1 MAEQGHQRTG
11 DRVAV
16 HGTTWTDR
24 RHSPTP
30 FLLSAAGCAG
40 LLVALDLIF
49 VHTTRGQ
56 WVDDASLR
64 GTAIGRAHII
74 DPVNSVLD
82 VVSVTALGLATI
94 AVGAVGYL
102 RRRPKL
108 ALLTMLLVVG
118 SNLTTEALKHVI
130 FTRPLVDPAD
140 PLPYNTLP
148 SGHTTV
154 ALSVGVAF
162 TLVASARWRVLVAVI
177 GAVYG
182 GSTGVATMSAGWHR
196 PSDAVAACLVVG
208 TWTALVG
215 AIAVLLR
222 HVGDQPP
229 DDTAYVIGR
238 TAFVVLALALLAAGT
253 LALAVTA
260 LTIHVPSSRPRLFLA
275 YAGGASSVAGAA
287 LAAMAGLLVVARR
300 AGTDDLDRPATTP
313 S

>member
-1 MAEQGHQRTG
+1 MTVQRPQLLRCAQLLG
-11 DRVAV
+11 AAV
-16 HGTTWTDR
+16 
-24 RHSPTP
+24 
-30 FLLSAAGCAG
+30 GCAG

-74 DPVNSVLD
+74 NPVTGVLD
-82 VVSVTALGLATI
+82 VVSVTALGVATI
-94 AVGAVGYL
+94 TVGAVGYL
-102 RRRPKL
+102 RRRPIL
-108 ALLTMLLVVG
+108 ALLTMTLVVG
-118 SNLTTEALKHVI
+118 SNLTTEVLKHVVLS
-130 FTRPLVDPAD
+130 RPLVDPAD
-140 PLPYNTLP
+140 PLPFNTLP

-162 TLVASARWRVLVAVI
+162 TLVAAARWRILVAIV

-182 GSTGVATMSAGWHR
+182 ASTGVATMSAGWHR

-208 TWTALVG
+208 AWTALVG

-222 HVGDQPP
+222 HVGEQPP
-229 DDTAYVIGR
+229 DDPAYAVGR
-238 TAFVVLALALLAAGT
+238 TAFVVLAVALLVAGT
-253 LALAVTA
+253 LALVDTA
-260 LTIHVPSSRPRLFLA
+260 LTIHAPTSRPRLFLA

-300 AGTDDLDRPATTP
+300 ARTDDLDSPAP
-313 S
+313 RRS

>member
-1 MAEQGHQRTG
+1 
-11 DRVAV
+11 VAV
-16 HGTTWTDR
+16 TSRSWRGER
-24 RHSPTP
+24 R
-30 FLLSAAGCAG
+30 FVLAGLLLAAVACAG
-40 LLVALDLIF
+40 LLVVLDLIF

-74 DPVNSVLD
+74 NPVNSVLD

-102 RRRPKL
+102 RRRPIL

-118 SNLTTEALKHVI
+118 SNVTTEGLKHLI
-130 FTRPLVDPAD
+130 FTRPLFDPAD

-154 ALSVGVAF
+154 ALSVGVAC
-162 TLVASARWRVLVAVI
+162 TLVAAARWRFLVAI
-177 GAVYG
+177 TGAVYG
-182 GSTGVATMSAGWHR
+182 AATGVATMSAGWHR
-196 PSDAVAACLVVG
+196 PSDAVAACLVVAA
-208 TWTALVG
+208 WIALVG

-222 HVGDQPP
+222 GVGDPAP
-229 DDTAYVIGR
+229 DSTAYVIGR
-238 TAFVVLALALLAAGT
+238 TAFAVLASALLLAGT
-253 LALAVTA
+253 VALVVTA
-260 LTIHVPSSRPRLFLA
+260 LTIHAPSSRPRLFLA

-287 LAAMAGLLVVARR
+287 LAAMTGLLVVARR
-300 AGTDDLDRPATTP
+300 AGTDELDSPGRAR